1 MLFAPATRI
10 RDRIAALRER
20 FDPAG
25 VSALLVTHPAN
36 VFYLSNFRG
45 SAGMLLVAAED
56 ATLVVDARYATAAAA
71 LLEGSGG
78 CPDLDLA
85 LVASSYEQTIVARV
99 GQRDASPG
107 GHRLGIESA
116 HMTVA
121 QHQWFMDA
129 FVGSTVTLR
138 PTSGLVEEARSVKDA
153 DEASILRDAGR
164 RISSVMAD
172 ALQGLRPGLSER
184 EVAADIDRAIVRAGF
199 DRPAFETIVAAGS
212 NTALPHA
219 RPGSRVL
226 ESDDLVLLDFGGSLD
241 GYCVDLTRVASLGPP
256 DDDAREWHAAVRA
269 AHAAAL
275 AVVRPGVAAVEVD
288 AAARREIAE
297 RGLAQA
303 FTHGTGHGL
312 GIEVHEAPRIGK
324 RREPSDTLAD
334 TPLRAGMVFTVEPGV
349 YLPSRGGI
357 RLEDD
362 VLVTRIGYEL
372 LTDVPLDLHV
382 VSGG

>member
-1 MLFAPATRI
+1 MSFAPATRI
-10 RDRIAALRER
+10 RDRIAALRAR
-20 FDPAG
+20 FDPVG
-25 VSALLVTHPAN
+25 ISALLVTHPAN

-45 SAGMLLVAAED
+45 TAGMLLVTAED

-78 CPDLDLA
+78 CPDLNLA

-99 GQRDASPG
+99 GQLDRSHG
-107 GHRLGIESA
+107 VHRLGIESA

-121 QHQWFMDA
+121 QHQWFIDA
-129 FVGSTVTLR
+129 FAGSTASLR
-138 PTSGLVEEARSVKDA
+138 PTSGLVEEGRSVKDP
-153 DEASILRDAGR
+153 DELSILRDAGR
-164 RISSVMAD
+164 RVSSVMAE
-172 ALQGLRPGLSER
+172 ALRGLRPGRSER

-226 ESDDLVLLDFGGSLD
+226 ESADLVLLDFGGTLD
-241 GYCVDLTRVASLGPP
+241 GYCVDLTRVASLGPA

-275 AVVRPGVAAVEVD
+275 AVVRPGVAAGEVD
-288 AAARREIAE
+288 TAARHAMAE

-324 RREPSDTLAD
+324 RREPSDTLTEA
-334 TPLRAGMVFTVEPGV
+334 PLRAGMVFTVEPGV
-349 YLPSRGGI
+349 YLPTRGGV

-362 VLVTRIGYEL
+362 ILVTETAYEL
-372 LTDVPLDLHV
+372 LTNVPLDLHV
-382 VSGG
+382 V

>member
-1 MLFAPATRI
+1 MSFAPATRI
-10 RDRIAALRER
+10 RDRIAALRAR
-20 FDPAG
+20 FDLVG
-25 VSALLVTHPAN
+25 ISALLVTHPAN

-45 SAGMLLVAAED
+45 TAGMLLVTAED

-99 GQRDASPG
+99 GQLDRLQG
-107 GHRLGIESA
+107 VHRLGIESA

-121 QHQWFMDA
+121 QHQWFIDA
-129 FVGSTVTLR
+129 FAGSTATLR
-138 PTSGLVEEARSVKDA
+138 PTSGLVEEGRSIKDP
-153 DEASILRDAGR
+153 DELSILRDAGR
-164 RISSVMAD
+164 RVSSVMAE
-172 ALQGLRPGLSER
+172 ALRGLRPGRSER

-226 ESDDLVLLDFGGSLD
+226 ESADLVLLDFGGSLD

-275 AVVRPGVAAVEVD
+275 AVVRPGVAAGEVD
-288 AAARREIAE
+288 TAARHAMAE

-324 RREPSDTLAD
+324 RREPSDTLVEA
-334 TPLRAGMVFTVEPGV
+334 PLRAGMVFTVEPGV
-349 YLPSRGGI
+349 YLPTRGGV

-362 VLVTRIGYEL
+362 ILVTETAYEL
-372 LTDVPLDLHV
+372 LTNVPLDLHLV
-382 VSGG
+382 

>member
-1 MLFAPATRI
+1 MSFAPATRI
-10 RDRIAALRER
+10 RDRIAALRAR
-20 FDPAG
+20 FDLVG
-25 VSALLVTHPAN
+25 ISALLVTHPAN

-45 SAGMLLVAAED
+45 TAGMLLVTAED

-99 GQRDASPG
+99 GQLDRLQG
-107 GHRLGIESA
+107 VHRLGIESA

-121 QHQWFMDA
+121 QHQWFIDA
-129 FVGSTVTLR
+129 FAGSTATLR
-138 PTSGLVEEARSVKDA
+138 PTSGLVEEGRSVKDP
-153 DEASILRDAGR
+153 DELSILRDAGR
-164 RISSVMAD
+164 RVSSVMAE
-172 ALQGLRPGLSER
+172 ALRGLRPGRSER

-226 ESDDLVLLDFGGSLD
+226 ESADLVLLDFGGSLD

-275 AVVRPGVAAVEVD
+275 AVVRPGVAAGEVD
-288 AAARREIAE
+288 TAARHAMAE

-324 RREPSDTLAD
+324 RREPSDTLVEA
-334 TPLRAGMVFTVEPGV
+334 PLRAGMVFTVEPGV
-349 YLPSRGGI
+349 YLPTRGGV

-362 VLVTRIGYEL
+362 ILVTETAYEL
-372 LTDVPLDLHV
+372 LTNVPLDLHLV
-382 VSGG
+382 

>member
-1 MLFAPATRI
+1 MSFAPATRI
-10 RDRIAALRER
+10 RDRIEALRER
-20 FDPAG
+20 FDPVG
-25 VSALLVTHPAN
+25 ISALLVTHPAN

-45 SAGMLLVAAED
+45 SAGMLLVTAED

-71 LLEGSGG
+71 LLDGSGG
-78 CPDLDLA
+78 GWPGLDLA
-85 LVASSYEQTIVARV
+85 LVESSYEQTVVARV
-99 GQRDASPG
+99 GRLDSSQG

-129 FVGSTVTLR
+129 FVGSTATLR

-153 DEASILRDAGR
+153 DEASTLRDAGR

-172 ALQGLRPGLSER
+172 ALRGLRAGQSER
-184 EVAADIDRAIVRAGF
+184 EVAANIDRAIVRAGF

-241 GYCVDLTRVASLGPP
+241 GYCVDLTRMASLGPP

-288 AAARREIAE
+288 TAARRAIAE

-349 YLPSRGGI
+349 YLPTRGGV

-362 VLVTRIGYEL
+362 ILVTETAYEL
-372 LTDVPLDLHV
+372 LTNVPLDLHV
-382 VSGG
+382 V

>member
-1 MLFAPATRI
+1 MSSAPATRI

-20 FDPAG
+20 FDPVG
-25 VSALLVTHPAN
+25 ISALLVTHPAN

-45 SAGMLLVAAED
+45 SAGMLLVTD
-56 ATLVVDARYATAAAA
+56 TRATLVVDARYATAAAV
-71 LLEGSGG
+71 LLDGPGG
-78 CPDLDLA
+78 CPGLDLA
-85 LVASSYEQTIVARV
+85 LVESSYEQTIVACV
-99 GQRDASPG
+99 GQLDWSPG
-107 GHRLGIESA
+107 VDRLGIEVT

-121 QHQWFMDA
+121 QHEWLTQA
-129 FVGSTVTLR
+129 LTASSVTLR
-138 PTSGLVEEARSVKDA
+138 PTSDLVEEARSVKDP
-153 DEASILRDAGR
+153 DELSILRDAGR
-164 RISSVMAD
+164 RISSVMAE
-172 ALQGLRPGLSER
+172 ALQGLRPGRSER
-184 EVAADIDRAIVRAGF
+184 EVAADIDRTIVRAGF

-219 RPGSRVL
+219 RPGRRVL
-226 ESDDLVLLDFGGSLD
+226 EPGHLVLLDFGGALD

-256 DDDAREWHAAVRA
+256 DDDARAWHAAVRS

-288 AAARREIAE
+288 TAARRAITE
-297 RGLAQA
+297 RGFGHA

-324 RREPSDTLAD
+324 RREPSDALAD
-334 TPLRAGMVFTVEPGV
+334 VPLRVGMVFTVEPGV
-349 YLPSRGGI
+349 YLPSCGGI

-362 VLVTRIGYEL
+362 LLVTETGYEL

-382 VSGG
+382 V

>member
-1 MLFAPATRI
+1 MSFAPATRI
-10 RDRIAALRER
+10 RDRIAALRAR
-20 FDPAG
+20 FDPVG
-25 VSALLVTHPAN
+25 ISALLVTHPAN

-45 SAGMLLVAAED
+45 TAGMLLVTAED

-99 GQRDASPG
+99 GQLDRLQG
-107 GHRLGIESA
+107 VHRLGIESA

-121 QHQWFMDA
+121 QHQWFIDA
-129 FVGSTVTLR
+129 FAGSTATLR
-138 PTSGLVEEARSVKDA
+138 PTSGLVEEGRSVKDP
-153 DEASILRDAGR
+153 DELSILRDAGR
-164 RISSVMAD
+164 RVSSVMAE
-172 ALQGLRPGLSER
+172 ALRGLRPGRSER

-226 ESDDLVLLDFGGSLD
+226 ESADLVLLDFGGSLD

-256 DDDAREWHAAVRA
+256 DDDVREWHAAVRA

-275 AVVRPGVAAVEVD
+275 AVVRPGVAAGEVD
-288 AAARREIAE
+288 TAARHAMAE

-324 RREPSDTLAD
+324 RREPSDTLVEA
-334 TPLRAGMVFTVEPGV
+334 PLRAGMVFTVEPGV
-349 YLPSRGGI
+349 YLPTRGGV

-362 VLVTRIGYEL
+362 ILVTETAYEL
-372 LTDVPLDLHV
+372 LTNVPLDLHLV
-382 VSGG
+382 

>member
-1 MLFAPATRI
+1 MSFAPATRI
-10 RDRIAALRER
+10 RDRIAALRAR
-20 FDPAG
+20 FDLVG
-25 VSALLVTHPAN
+25 ISALLVTHPAN

-45 SAGMLLVAAED
+45 TAGMLLVTAED

-99 GQRDASPG
+99 GQLDRLQG
-107 GHRLGIESA
+107 VHRLGIESA

-121 QHQWFMDA
+121 QHQWFIDA
-129 FVGSTVTLR
+129 FAGSTATLR
-138 PTSGLVEEARSVKDA
+138 PTSGLVEEGRSIKDP
-153 DEASILRDAGR
+153 DELSILRDAGR
-164 RISSVMAD
+164 RVSSVMAE
-172 ALQGLRPGLSER
+172 ALRGLRPGRSER

-226 ESDDLVLLDFGGSLD
+226 ESADLVLLDFGGSLD

-275 AVVRPGVAAVEVD
+275 AVVRPGVAAGEVD
-288 AAARREIAE
+288 TAARHAMAE

-324 RREPSDTLAD
+324 RREPSDTLTEA
-334 TPLRAGMVFTVEPGV
+334 PLRAGMVFTVEPGV
-349 YLPSRGGI
+349 YLPTRGGV

-362 VLVTRIGYEL
+362 ILVTETAYEL
-372 LTDVPLDLHV
+372 LTNVPLDLHLV
-382 VSGG
+382 